1 MKNIQVFEIA
11 LGLGKPWYIESIN
24 LDADRNR
31 LDIRVNFTRGA
42 KFSCPSCGTENQCV
56 HDTMEKTWRH
66 LDFFQFETYVTAR
79 VPRVKCRTCG
89 VHQVRAPWSSEG
101 SGFTLLFE
109 RRIIDLAPVVPV
121 KTLGQKLGVTDT
133 RVWRLVKHHLNR
145 ALEKLDLSRVT
156 RVGFDETSSR
166 RGHDYVS
173 IFVDLDTRRAIF
185 ATDGKDSSVLARFRA
200 FLTEHG
206 GRPENIR
213 QLCCDMSP
221 AFIKGARENFPT
233 AELTFDKFHVIKI
246 INEAVD
252 ETRREERKTSG
263 LLSHTRYLWLKSPE
277 KLTSEQST
285 RLEELSLKKC
295 NRKTARA
302 YHLKLIFQDI
312 FSRGRPV
319 SEGAVLLKKWYFW
332 ARHSRLDAMK
342 DAAQTIKAHWDGIL
356 QWFTSQVNNAILE
369 GTNSL
374 VQAAKAKAR
383 GYRNKRTFIDMIY
396 LVAGQLNLTE

>member
-1 MKNIQVFEIA
+1 M
-11 LGLGKPWYIESIN
+11 
-24 LDADRNR
+24 
-31 LDIRVNFTRGA
+31 
-42 KFSCPSCGTENQCV
+42 
-56 HDTMEKTWRH
+56 
-66 LDFFQFETYVTAR
+66 
-79 VPRVKCRTCG
+79 
-89 VHQVRAPWSSEG
+89 
-101 SGFTLLFE
+101 LF
-109 RRIIDLAPVVPV
+109 R
-121 KTLGQKLGVTDT
+121 
-133 RVWRLVKHHLNR
+133 
-145 ALEKLDLSRVT
+145 S
-156 RVGFDETSSR
+156 
-166 RGHDYVS
+166 
-173 IFVDLDTRRAIF
+173 LDTRRVLF
-185 ATDGKDSSVLARFRA
+185 ATDGKDSSVVARFRA

-263 LLSHTRYLWLKSPE
+263 LLSHTRYLWLKSLE
-277 KLTSEQST
+277 KLMAEQSA

>member
-1 MKNIQVFEIA
+1 MKDVQVFEIA
-11 LGLGKPWYIESIN
+11 LGLKKPWYIESIE

-31 LDIRVNFTRGA
+31 LDIRVDFTKGA
-42 KFSCPSCGTENQCV
+42 KFSCPSCGTENRCV
-56 HDTMEKTWRH
+56 HDTAERTWRH

-79 VPRVKCRTCG
+79 VPRVKCGTCG
-89 VHQVRAPWSSEG
+89 VHQVCVPWAREG

-109 RRIIDLAPVVPV
+109 RRIIDLAPVMPI

-133 RVWRLVKHHLNR
+133 RVWRLVEHHLSR

-173 IFVDLDTRRAIF
+173 IFVDLDTRRVIF
-185 ATDGKDSSVLARFRA
+185 VTDGKDSSVVARFRA

-206 GRPENIR
+206 GRAENIR

-221 AFIKGARENFPT
+221 AFIKGAGENFPM
-233 AELTFDKFHVIKI
+233 AELTFDKFHVIKVV
-246 INEAVD
+246 NEAVD
-252 ETRREERKTSG
+252 RTRREERKTSV

-277 KLTSEQST
+277 KLTAEQRV
-285 RLEELSLKKC
+285 RLEELSFKKC

-312 FSRGRPV
+312 FSRGRPI
-319 SEGAVLLKKWYFW
+319 SEGAALLKRWYFW
-332 ARHSRLDAMK
+332 ARHSRLEAMK
-342 DAAQTIKAHWDGIL
+342 EAAKTIKAHWNGIL
-356 QWFTSQVNNAILE
+356 QWFTSQVNNAVLE

-374 VQAAKAKAR
+374 VQAVKAKAR
-383 GYRNKRTFIDMIY
+383 GYRNKQTFIDMIY
-396 LVAGQLNLTE
+396 LVAGHLNLTE

>member
-1 MKNIQVFEIA
+1 
-11 LGLGKPWYIESIN
+11 
-24 LDADRNR
+24 
-31 LDIRVNFTRGA
+31 
-42 KFSCPSCGTENQCV
+42 
-56 HDTMEKTWRH
+56 
-66 LDFFQFETYVTAR
+66 
-79 VPRVKCRTCG
+79 
-89 VHQVRAPWSSEG
+89 
-101 SGFTLLFE
+101 
-109 RRIIDLAPVVPV
+109 
-121 KTLGQKLGVTDT
+121 
-133 RVWRLVKHHLNR
+133 
-145 ALEKLDLSRVT
+145 
-156 RVGFDETSSR
+156 
-166 RGHDYVS
+166 
-173 IFVDLDTRRAIF
+173 
-185 ATDGKDSSVLARFRA
+185 
-200 FLTEHG
+200 
-206 GRPENIR
+206 
-213 QLCCDMSP
+213 MSP

-233 AELTFDKFHVIKI
+233 AKLTFDKFHVIKI
-246 INEAVD
+246 VNEAVD

-263 LLSHTRYLWLKSPE
+263 LLSHTRYLWLKSLE
-277 KLTSEQST
+277 KLMAEQSA